1 MAKSPKGPQIV
12 ESVVLRPGAAVAPVL
27 APSSGVVLAGGG
39 VHVGGASVVAG
50 SILAAPPK
58 PIYEC
63 KVCLCRGLIRTQCG
77 ICGRRNCMVEVIEPL
92 VTATT
97 TSLAGLEVPVVA
109 EVKTRGSLQLAIKE
123 SAKIVRRKSGIPK
136 FDRVLG
142 GGYVDK
148 SAILIAGDPGA
159 GKSTLL
165 MQACVAFAGPQKL
178 KKNAKPGEEP
188 EIFRTLYCSGEEALE
203 QVGARAGRIPH
214 ADVKGEWIELVST
227 RSVPEIMGAILDIRP
242 HLVIVDSVQEV
253 GDEALAGRFG
263 GENQVANAIRSTM
276 KCIRENGFGVAVFVC
291 HVRKDG
297 DIAGAKK
304 AEHLV
309 DVTCKLSIALREEE
323 DEEEEDLPEE
333 EKTVHDERF
342 LEAYKNRYGSITER
356 ATFTMTEAG
365 LR

>member
-1 MAKSPKGPQIV
+1 MAARVPKLPVRV
-12 ESVVLRPGAAVAPVL
+12 ESQVQRGPVVAPVPVPVVVMD
-27 APSSGVVLAGGG
+27 PSAAGAAGVVGPTS
-39 VHVGGASVVAG
+39 SVVG
-50 SILAAPPK
+50 PTR
-58 PIYEC
+58 IYFEC
-63 KVCLCRGLIRTQCG
+63 KVCKCRGTVRTHCG
-77 ICGRRNCMVEVIEPL
+77 ICGRRNCMVEVVEP
-92 VTATT
+92 V
-97 TSLAGLEVPVVA
+97 LAAAPGGVGVVAGA

-178 KKNAKPGEEP
+178 KKNAKEGEEP
-188 EIFRTLYCSGEEALE
+188 EVFRTLYCSGEEALE

-227 RSVPEIMGAILDIRP
+227 RSVPEIMGAILDLRP
-242 HLVIVDSVQEV
+242 HLVVVDSVQEV
-253 GDEALAGRFG
+253 GDEVLAGRFG

-276 KCIRENGFGVAVFVC
+276 KCIREVGFGTAIFVC

-323 DEEEEDLPEE
+323 DEEEEDLPED
-333 EKTVHDERF
+333 EKTVHDERY

-356 ATFTMTEAG
+356 AVFTMTGAG